1 MSPDY
6 EYTAAGAVLEAAR
19 RVGVLSSL
27 TGPDIDTLTEQV
39 QSFWTSHVALSR
51 PTRND
56 DETRG
61 FQAVLGHAERLV
73 GQWKPAAVAH
83 RPRPSD
89 PVSEY
94 ELQRRDNVSKNRAML
109 QSLGL

>member
-1 MSPDY
+1 M
-6 EYTAAGAVLEAAR
+6 
-19 RVGVLSSL
+19 GVLSRL
-27 TGPDIDTLTEQV
+27 TGPDLLTLTEQV
-39 QSFWTSHVALSR
+39 QSFWTSHVAQSR

-61 FQAVLGHAERLV
+61 FQAVLGYAERLV
-73 GQWKPAAVAH
+73 GQWKPAAAAP
-83 RPRPSD
+83 RPRSSE

-94 ELQRRDNVSKNRAML
+94 ELLRRNNVSQNHAVL